1 MKLYSKKMRI
11 KSRELIEQLIAETRK
26 VSEYAGQLK
35 SFSSDQL
42 NYRESND
49 SWSVLECLQHLNLY
63 GRFYL
68 PEITRRMDTAL
79 SGRNSRWEDASSGYF
94 KSGILG
100 NYFAKSMLPKAK
112 LNKMK
117 TFKEMNPIHSKLDR
131 SVIDEFLDQQTE
143 MQDLLNRA
151 LNVDLIRTKVSISLS
166 RWIKLRLGDTFRF
179 VIYHNMRHMEQVK
192 RVISHQL

>member
-1 MKLYSKKMRI
+1 MKI

-42 NYRESND
+42 NYRASND

-79 SGRNSRWEDASSGYF
+79 SGRNSRREDDSSGYF

-100 NYFAKSMLPKAK
+100 NYFANSMLPKAK

-131 SVIDEFLDQQTE
+131 SVIDEFLDQQAE
-143 MQDLLNRA
+143 MQHLLNRA
-151 LNVDLIRTKVSISLS
+151 LNMDLTRTKVSISLS

-179 VIYHNMRHMEQVK
+179 VIYHNMRHIEQVK
-192 RVISHQL
+192 RVISRQL

>member
-1 MKLYSKKMRI
+1 MRI
-11 KSRELIEQLIAETRK
+11 RSRELIEQLTAETK
-26 VSEYAGQLK
+26 LLAEYAGQLK
-35 SFSSDQL
+35 SFSPDQL
-42 NYRESND
+42 NYRESDD

-79 SGRNSRWEDASSGYF
+79 SRRKSRRGDVSSGYF
-94 KSGILG
+94 KSGVLG
-100 NYFAKSMLPKAK
+100 NYFANSMLPKAK

-117 TFKEMNPIHSKLDR
+117 TFQEMNPIHSELDL

-143 MQDLLNRA
+143 MQHLLNRA
-151 LNVDLIRTKVSISLS
+151 LNVDLTRTKVSISLS

-179 VIYHNMRHMEQVK
+179 VIYHNMRHMEQV
-192 RVISHQL
+192 RRIMSCQL